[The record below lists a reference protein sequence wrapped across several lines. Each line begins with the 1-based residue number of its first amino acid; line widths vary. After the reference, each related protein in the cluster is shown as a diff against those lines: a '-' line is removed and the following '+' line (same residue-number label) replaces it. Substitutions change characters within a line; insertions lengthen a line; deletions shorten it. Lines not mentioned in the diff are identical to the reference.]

1 MWQKGVWQKGV
12 WGVGPKINTSEGLHL
27 DSLIVR
33 NPLLFVC
40 LFVSVSFVLP
50 NNVMCP
56 KMSQYTVFENDQ
68 ACRKER
74 KAELSKLDK

>member
-1 MWQKGVWQKGV
+1 MWQKGV

-40 LFVSVSFVLP
+40 LFVSVSFVSP

-56 KMSQYTVFENDQ
+56 KMSQYTVFDNS
-68 ACRKER
+68 RIINHVER